1 MEIKKSQD
9 KKPKW
14 FFFFLVTSEPLQEY
28 LLLPDDN

>member
-14 FFFFLVTSEPLQEY
+14 FYFLVTSEPLQEY